1 MAKSNK
7 IDKLC
12 AALALLG
19 VDKAPPK
26 YDEAMRND
34 GWISIRDI
42 AEMQGK
48 SESNLRRVMR
58 KAVKAGTWET
68 QCVMSNIGN
77 SSMLVYRPK

>member
-42 AEMQGK
+42 ADMQGK
-48 SESNLRRVMR
+48 SESNLRKVM
-58 KAVKAGTWET
+58 KNAVKDGIWES
-68 QCVMSNIGN
+68 QSAMSDLGN
-77 SSMLVYRPK
+77 ALMWVYRPK